1 MNCRRGEALMER
13 DTRRDENRPEVD
25 AALLVAR
32 IAVGLILAVHGAQKL
47 FGWFGGE
54 GQMAGILQLA
64 GPQLGWLV
72 AIGECFGG
80 LGLILGILP
89 RFSALAN
96 IVIQIGAIVLVHG
109 KHGFFLQNQGFEY
122 NLALI
127 GLLSTILIAGPGLY
141 SLSEAISMPKASR
154 ARRRRR
160 AFE

>member
-1 MNCRRGEALMER
+1 MEHET
-13 DTRRDENRPEVD
+13 TRYDNRPEVD

-32 IAVGLILAVHGAQKL
+32 VAVGVILAAHGAQKL
-47 FGWFGGE
+47 FAWFGGD
-54 GQMAGILQLA
+54 GMSGILQLA

-80 LGLILGILP
+80 LGLIVGILP

-96 IVIQIGAIVLVHG
+96 IVIQLGAIGMVHG
-109 KHGFFLQNQGFEY
+109 KNGFFLQQQGFEY

-127 GLLSTILIAGPGLY
+127 ALLAAILIAGPGRF
-141 SLSEAISMPKASR
+141 SLSHYVTLPKPAR
-154 ARRRRR
+154 ARSR